1 MNESQDDKNRLLKS
15 KKESRYI
22 NYFLDLANCIAN
34 PDLRGNNSYLINKKV
49 RVEIVISESNL
60 LNVLNLEYR
69 AMFITFIDT
78 KFIKCANLFHKV
90 SLWAIL

>member
-34 PDLRGNNSYLINKKV
+34 PDLWGNNSYLINKKV

-78 KFIKCANLFHKV
+78 KFIKCENLFHKV
-90 SLWAIL
+90 CLWAIL